1 MFNVRDTLVFQRFR
15 TDVDREVLSVSVHNF
30 IKKTAIA
37 TNTNCQTDD
46 EIRLDGETVD
56 REDLRQTVNHIL
68 WQGILIIL
76 ARV

>member
-15 TDVDREVLSVSVHNF
+15 TDVDREVLSVSVHYF

-37 TNTNCQTDD
+37 TNANCQTDD